1 MEFDP
6 QDPWGEKQDVVKT
19 ASSLSGEAS
28 ENQRKSQVASTKSAP
43 TGPAENSVVDA
54 LELVIEH
61 IHGSLRQ
68 GQIDMAQA
76 VATAMSS
83 KGHLLVQAGT
93 GTGKSLGYLV
103 PAILRAKAGVNGE
116 GKNRTVIATATLALQ
131 RQLAEHDLPRAV
143 AAIAGDVSFA
153 VLKGRS
159 NFVCLDKF
167 HRGSAVTD
175 EEPALFEVSTS
186 RLGKQAKKLR
196 TWAESTS
203 TGDRD
208 EFEGELDG
216 RLWRSISVSGRECVG
231 ASKCAWGQECF
242 AEIARAKAHE
252 SDIVITNHALLA
264 IDLID
269 GIPLIPDHDAIVID
283 EAHELVDRTTNALAG
298 SLDAKALERTAGLAR
313 KFILPSTHERL
324 LAIADDLEVI
334 LPVVGGQEGIKRL
347 GALPKQLQTALT
359 TVAQVVAVAVNDITA
374 SSQDDAETAAAKQ
387 RAKASLV
394 EVADATAKLL
404 AADEYTVRWLDSS
417 REPVLHHAPLSVA
430 GFLQDSLFTGP
441 SVTLTSATLQVADS
455 MESTAKAV
463 GLSASST
470 WTALDV
476 GSPFDYGK
484 QGILYCA
491 SHLPPPSSA
500 GVAPEMLD
508 ELADL
513 MEAAGGRTLALFSSW
528 RGVERAAEYLE
539 VRFRDRPDRPLIVA
553 TRGDSVGELVKQF
566 KASPHASLLGTVSLW
581 QGIDVPGDTCTLV
594 TIDRIPFPRPD
605 DPVMAARS
613 AKVDEA
619 GGSGFRSVALPRAA
633 LLLAQGVGRL
643 IRTTEDRGVVAVLD
657 SRLANAGYAGLL
669 RKSVPPLW
677 WTTSSD
683 VVKSALTRLNEE
695 SESASRQV
703 VD

>member
-1 MEFDP
+1 MDYDP
-6 QDPWGEKQDVVKT
+6 EDPWGEMQAAH
-19 ASSLSGEAS
+19 ASAQSHNKAKPQSGTVTIATSVTQAQGDDAS
-28 ENQRKSQVASTKSAP
+28 EH
-43 TGPAENSVVDA
+43 VVEA
-54 LELVIEH
+54 LAKVVQH
-61 IHGSLRQ
+61 INGSLRQ
-68 GQIDMAQA
+68 GQIDMAEA
-76 VATAMSS
+76 VANAMSTQ
-83 KGHLLVQAGT
+83 KHLLVQAGT
-93 GTGKSLGYLV
+93 GTGKSLGYLI
-103 PAILRAKAGVNGE
+103 PAILRAKSGVVADGR
-116 GKNRTVIATATLALQ
+116 NRTIIATATLALQ
-131 RQLAEHDLPRAV
+131 RQLVEYDLPKAV
-143 AAIAGDVSFA
+143 DALGGDVTFA

-167 HRGSAVTD
+167 HRGEVASE
-175 EEPALFEVSTS
+175 EEPALFEIATS

-196 TWAESTS
+196 TWAESTA

-208 EFEGELDG
+208 EFEGDLDG
-216 RLWRSISVSGRECVG
+216 WLWRAISVSGRECVG
-231 ASKCAWGQECF
+231 ASKCAWGQDCF
-242 AEIARAKAHE
+242 AETARTKAHE

-298 SLDAKALERTAGLAR
+298 SLDAKGLERAAGLAR
-313 KFILPSTHERL
+313 KYIEPATHELL
-324 LAIADDLEVI
+324 LAAADDLSVI
-334 LPVVGGQEGIKRL
+334 LPVVSEKDGLKRL
-347 GALPKQLQTALT
+347 EILPNQLQSTLGR
-359 TVAQVVAVAVNDITA
+359 VAQAVASALNEINA
-374 SSQDDAETAAAKQ
+374 SSQDDPETAAAKQ
-387 RAKASLV
+387 RAKANLGDI
-394 EVADATAKLL
+394 ADATAVLL
-404 AADEYTVRWLDSS
+404 STDEHTVRWVDDS
-417 REPVLHHAPLSVA
+417 RDPVLHHAPLSVA
-430 GFLQDSLFTGP
+430 GFLQESLFSEP

-463 GLSASST
+463 GLASSSN
-470 WTALDV
+470 WTGLDV
-476 GSPFDYGK
+476 GSPFDYAK

-513 MEAAGGRTLALFSSW
+513 IDAAGGRTLALFSSW

-539 VRFRDRPDRPLIVA
+539 VRFRAREDRPLIVA
-553 TRGDSVGELVKQF
+553 SRGDSIGELVKQF

-613 AKVDEA
+613 AKVDAA
-619 GGSGFRSVALPRAA
+619 GGSGFRSVSLPRAA

-657 SRLANAGYAGLL
+657 SRLANAGYAALL

-677 WTTSSD
+677 WTTNVE
-683 VVKSALTRLNEE
+683 VVKSALARLDEQ
-695 SESASRQV
+695 SAH
-703 VD
+703 

>member
-1 MEFDP
+1 M
-6 QDPWGEKQDVVKT
+6 
-19 ASSLSGEAS
+19 
-28 ENQRKSQVASTKSAP
+28 
-43 TGPAENSVVDA
+43 VVDA
-54 LELVIEH
+54 LGRVVEH

-76 VATAMSS
+76 VAEAMES
-83 KGHLLVQAGT
+83 KTHLLVQAGT

-103 PAILRAKAGVNGE
+103 PAILRAKAGVGAD
-116 GKNRTVIATATLALQ
+116 GRNRTVIATATLALQ
-131 RQLAEHDLPRAV
+131 RQLAEHDLPKAV
-143 AAIAGDVSFA
+143 EAVAGDVSFA

-159 NFVCLDKF
+159 NFVCLDKL
-167 HRGSAVTD
+167 HRADVVSD

-196 TWAESTS
+196 TWAEKTS

-208 EFEGELDG
+208 EFEGDLDG
-216 RLWRSISVSGRECVG
+216 RLWRTISVSGRECIG

-298 SLDAKALERTAGLAR
+298 SLDAKGLERTAGLAR
-313 KFILPSTHERL
+313 KFIQPTTYEQL
-324 LAIADDLEVI
+324 LAVGDDLQVI
-334 LPVVGGQEGIKRL
+334 LPVVSGHEGIKRL
-347 GALPKQLQTALT
+347 EDLPKQLQAALS
-359 TVAQVVAVAVNDITA
+359 TVAQIAATAVNDITA
-374 SSQDDAETAAAKQ
+374 SSQDDPETAAAKQ

-394 EVADATAKLL
+394 EVAEATAKLL
-404 AADEYTVRWLDSS
+404 AVDEFTVRWIDAS
-417 REPVLHHAPLSVA
+417 RDPVLHHAPLSVA
-430 GFLQDSLFTGP
+430 GFLQEALFTGP

-463 GLSASST
+463 GLGSSSN
-470 WTALDV
+470 WTGLDV
-476 GSPFDYGK
+476 GSPFDYAK

-508 ELADL
+508 ELAELID
-513 MEAAGGRTLALFSSW
+513 AAGGRTLALFSSW
-528 RGVERAAEYLE
+528 RGVERAAEYLD
-539 VRFRDRPDRPLIVA
+539 VRFRDRKDRPLIVA

-566 KASPHASLLGTVSLW
+566 KASPNASLLGTVSLW

-605 DPVMAARS
+605 DPVMSARS
-613 AKVDEA
+613 AKVDDA

-677 WTTSSD
+677 WTTNTEI
-683 VVKSALTRLNEE
+683 VKSALSRLDEE
-695 SESASRQV
+695 SSQSAS
-703 VD
+703 

>member
-1 MEFDP
+1 MDFDP
-6 QDPWGEKQDVVKT
+6 NDPWGEKQGLPVGDSKLSPELKAKKRITSTRLTVNT
-19 ASSLSGEAS
+19 EPYARSSA
-28 ENQRKSQVASTKSAP
+28 
-43 TGPAENSVVDA
+43 VVDA
-54 LELVIEH
+54 LGLVVEH
-61 IHGSLRQ
+61 INGSLRQ
-68 GQIDMAQA
+68 GQIDMAEA
-76 VATAMSS
+76 VASAMESQS
-83 KGHLLVQAGT
+83 HLLVQAGT

-103 PAILRAKAGVNGE
+103 PAILRAKVGVSGD

-131 RQLAEHDLPRAV
+131 RQLAEYDLPKAV
-143 AAIAGDVSFA
+143 EAIATDVSFA

-167 HRGSAVTD
+167 HRAETVTD

-196 TWAESTS
+196 AWAEESS

-208 EFEGELDG
+208 EFEGDLDG
-216 RLWRSISVSGRECVG
+216 RLWRAISVSGRECIG
-231 ASKCAWGQECF
+231 ASKCTWGQECF
-242 AEIARAKAHE
+242 AELARAKAHE

-298 SLDAKALERTAGLAR
+298 SLDAKGLERTAGLAR
-313 KFILPSTHERL
+313 KYIQPATYERL
-324 LAIADDLEVI
+324 LAAGDDLQVI
-334 LPVVGGQEGIKRL
+334 LPVVAGQDGIKRL
-347 GALPKQLQTALT
+347 EELPKQLQTALS
-359 TVAQVVAVAVNDITA
+359 TVAQVAASALNDITA
-374 SSQDDAETAAAKQ
+374 SSQDDPETAAAKQ
-387 RAKASLV
+387 RAKAAIT
-394 EVADATAKLL
+394 EAADATAKLL
-404 AADEYTVRWLDSS
+404 ASDEYTVRWLDSS
-417 REPVLHHAPLSVA
+417 RDPVLHHAPLSVA
-430 GFLQDSLFTGP
+430 GFLQESLFSGP

-463 GLSASST
+463 GLGSSSS
-470 WTALDV
+470 WTSLDV
-476 GSPFDYGK
+476 GSPFDYAK

-513 MEAAGGRTLALFSSW
+513 IDAAGGRTLALFSSW

-539 VRFRDRPDRPLIVA
+539 VRFRNREDRPLIVA

-581 QGIDVPGDTCTLV
+581 QGIDVPGDSCTLV

-605 DPVMAARS
+605 DPVMSARS

-677 WTTSSD
+677 WTTNAD
-683 VVKSALTRLNEE
+683 VVKNALSRLDKE
-695 SESASRQV
+695 SDSKGKV
-703 VD
+703 